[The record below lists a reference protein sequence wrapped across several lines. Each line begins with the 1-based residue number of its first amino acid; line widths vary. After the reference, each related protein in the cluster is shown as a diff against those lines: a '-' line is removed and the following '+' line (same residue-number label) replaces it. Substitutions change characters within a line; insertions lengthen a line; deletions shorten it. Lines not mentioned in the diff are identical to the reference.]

1 MTIRFL
7 PQRAHGLPARGVRKI
22 LYTAR
27 IASDPGPRPYV
38 RSKLDSVKVNGQWR
52 NEWELKEEWE
62 ETAREERMLAR
73 LLRICEGYID
83 VHVRPVVLDGY
94 ERVKD
99 GDYLTHR
106 SFCGHVIEAAGMSC
120 DVEFDDG
127 QLRLFVRDALPKDF
141 TGPRQVLVPI
151 SRRGKRFAD
160 IRKKLIDGLRTMTS
174 VKRHLQ
180 YVAEWSALLAPLWF
194 KDLSVDYDGESAD
207 LMIRVHVKRGDAPN
221 LAWLQWAYWEK
232 RENEMVCD
240 GGTIP
245 NLRPTHALPRK
256 GT

>member
-22 LYTAR
+22 LYTSR

-38 RSKLDSVKVNGQWR
+38 RSKLDWKD
-52 NEWELKEEWE
+52 WEAKEEWQ
-62 ETAREERMLAR
+62 ETALEERMLAR

-83 VHVRPVVLDGY
+83 VRVRPVVLDGY

-160 IRKKLIDGLRTMTS
+160 IRAKLINGLRTMIS
-174 VKRHLQ
+174 VKRQ
-180 YVAEWSALLAPLWF
+180 IQIVNEWSALLAPLWF
-194 KDLSVDYDGESAD
+194 KDLSVEYGGESD
-207 LMIRVHVKRGDAPN
+207 ELMIRVRVKREDAPN
-221 LAWLQWAYWEK
+221 LAWMQLGIWEK

-245 NLRPTHALPRK
+245 NLRPTHGK
-256 GT
+256 GTHQ

>member
-27 IASDPGPRPYV
+27 IASDPGPRPPC
-38 RSKLDSVKVNGQWR
+38 RSKLDWKD
-52 NEWELKEEWE
+52 WEAKEAWA

-73 LLRICEGYID
+73 LLRICEGHID
-83 VHVRPVVLDGY
+83 VRIRPVVLKGY
-94 ERVKD
+94 EEMVIAGNRW
-99 GDYLTHR
+99 L
-106 SFCGHVIEAAGMSC
+106 CGHVIEAAGMSS
-120 DVEFDDG
+120 DVEIKDG
-127 QLRLFVRDALPKDF
+127 YLRLFVRGGLPKDF
-141 TGPRQVLVPI
+141 TGPREVFVPI

-160 IRKKLIDGLRTMTS
+160 IRKKLIDGMRTMTS

-256 GT
+256 GTHQ

>member
-1 MTIRFL
+1 MTIRYL
-7 PQRAHGLPARGVRKI
+7 PQRDHGLPARGVRNI

-27 IASDPGPRPYV
+27 IASDPGPRPPCH
-38 RSKLDSVKVNGQWR
+38 SKLNWKD
-52 NEWELKEEWE
+52 WEAKEEWE
-62 ETAREERMLAR
+62 RTALEERMLAR

-83 VHVRPVVLDGY
+83 VRIRPVVFDGY
-94 ERVKD
+94 ERVKK

-127 QLRLFVRDALPKDF
+127 RLRMFVRGPLPKDF

-160 IRKKLIDGLRTMTS
+160 IRAKLIDGLRTMTS
-174 VKRHLQ
+174 VKQHLRH
-180 YVAEWSALLAPLWF
+180 VAEWTEALAPLWF
-194 KDLSVDYDGESAD
+194 KDLSVECGGESAD
-207 LMIRVHVKRGDAPN
+207 LMIRVHVKREDAPN
-221 LAWLQWAYWEK
+221 LAWLNWSYWEK
-232 RENEMVCD
+232 PMDARGICT

-245 NLRPTHALPRK
+245 NLRPTHALPQK
-256 GT
+256 GTRK